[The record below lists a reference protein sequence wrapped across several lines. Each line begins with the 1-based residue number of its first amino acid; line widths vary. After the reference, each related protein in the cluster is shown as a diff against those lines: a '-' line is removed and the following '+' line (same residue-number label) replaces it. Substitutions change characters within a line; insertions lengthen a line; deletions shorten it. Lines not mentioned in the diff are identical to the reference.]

1 MQLFEW
7 RKKLWFQ
14 RITLVL
20 TIVLI
25 VLLSSHP
32 ELRLLLPLIDALG
45 LDLLMLLIGAQ
56 ILSFVRP
63 FFLSLH
69 RSVVLPVAN
78 GAYWLAIFVLGSDGP
93 YFEARVAAY
102 FSRRGAV
109 A

>member
-1 MQLFEW
+1 MKLFEW
-7 RKKLWFQ
+7 RRKLWYQ

-25 VLLSSHP
+25 ILFSSHP

-45 LDLLMLLIGAQ
+45 LDLLMLLVGAQ
-56 ILSFVRP
+56 LWSFVRP
-63 FFLSLH
+63 FFFSLH
-69 RSVVLPVAN
+69 RSVVLPVAKRT
-78 GAYWLAIFVLGSDGP
+78 YWLAVFLLGSAGP

-102 FSRRGAV
+102 LGRRGAV